1 MAGVKNRIRVLF
13 VTVVLACLICAAT
26 SWAEDD
32 WRIEISSGAARAVL
46 TGTDAAAMESA
57 AVSAAMFR
65 SSVGRV
71 EGPFSY
77 AGVSM
82 VDVLKTVGGIAPG
95 QAIRVTA
102 RDGYEMVY
110 SYAQVMGNALTFD
123 REGKALRV
131 GRAEMFLA
139 YESDR
144 DGAEKLPRIVLASR
158 GEVIITKGH
167 LWSKSVAKIEV
178 VTDEGGWQISLDGI
192 ERTLLDRSTFESMFL
207 CSRTTYPVAFCI
219 VTEKDG
225 SKSQYQGIPLW
236 ILVSMIDG
244 GDGPDGR
251 YEFNDD
257 MAEKGYTVRIVSRD
271 GFSAELGSELV
282 ARNNDIVVAYSRNGN
297 DLPEGDGP
305 LRLVGDL
312 PSKKHSVKAIAAIQ
326 IIGK

>member
-1 MAGVKNRIRVLF
+1 MKNRIRVVF
-13 VTVVLACLICAAT
+13 VTVAFACLICAAT
-26 SWAEDD
+26 SVAAGD
-32 WRIEISSGAARAVL
+32 WRIEISSGIAQAVL
-46 TGTDAAAMESA
+46 TEADAAAMESA
-57 AVSAAMFR
+57 EVSAAMFR

-77 AGVSM
+77 TGASM
-82 VDVLKTVGGIAPG
+82 IDVLKAVGGIAPG

-110 SYAQVMGNALTFD
+110 SYAQVIGNALTFD

-131 GRAEMFLA
+131 GGAEMFLA

-144 DGAEKLPRIVLASR
+144 DGADKLPRIVLANR
-158 GEVIITKGH
+158 GEVMITKGH
-167 LWSKSVAKIEV
+167 LWSKSVARIDV
-178 VTDEGGWQISLDGI
+178 VPDEGGWQISLDGI
-192 ERTLLDRSTFESMFL
+192 ERTLLDRSTFESMFM
-207 CSRTTYPVAFCI
+207 CSRAAYPVAFHI
-219 VTEKDG
+219 ATEKDG
-225 SKSQYQGIPLW
+225 SASQYQGIPLW

-257 MAEKGYTVRIVSRD
+257 LAEKGYTVRIISDD
-271 GFSAELGSELV
+271 GFSAELNSELV
-282 ARNNDIVVAYSRNGN
+282 ARNNNIVVAYSKNGSC
-297 DLPEGDGP
+297 LAEGDAP

-312 PSKKHSVKAIAAIQ
+312 PTKKHSVKAIAAIQ